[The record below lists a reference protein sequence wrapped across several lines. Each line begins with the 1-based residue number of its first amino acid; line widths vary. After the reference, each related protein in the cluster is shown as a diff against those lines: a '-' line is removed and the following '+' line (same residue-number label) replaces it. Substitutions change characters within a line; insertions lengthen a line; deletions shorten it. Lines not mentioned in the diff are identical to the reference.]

1 MRRLLVVVVACLL
14 LAGCKV
20 DTSLTI
26 NVHDDGSGSV
36 RVRVALDADAVQN
49 AQAGGGMLEDRVR
62 LGDLQAAGWTVTP
75 WRRAPDRSATVS
87 LRKNF
92 ANAGD
97 LAGVIAELS
106 GKDGPLRRV
115 TLERNRGFLSTEYK
129 VTGAAD
135 LSKLTAGIADDP
147 EVVAQLTG
155 QRVDVAQIDQRLA
168 QQINDAFRLRI
179 RFVFPGGDV
188 TEVRPEPGKNVSLA
202 TSTSQFDTTRVLLL
216 AGAVVLGA
224 LGVVLLVRGELRRRR
239 QGRRGRPRGEPG
251 P

>member
-1 MRRLLVVVVACLL
+1 MRRLLVVVVVCVL

-20 DTSLTI
+20 DTTLTI
-26 NVHDDGSGSV
+26 DVHDDGSGSV

-75 WRRAPDRSATVS
+75 WRRAPDGGATVS

-92 ANAGD
+92 ANAGE

-106 GKDGPLRRV
+106 GKDGPLQGV

-129 VTGAAD
+129 IKGDAD
-135 LSKLTAGIADDP
+135 LSRLTAGIADDP

-155 QRVDVAQIDQRLA
+155 QRVDLAQIDQRLA

-188 TEVRPEPGKNVSLA
+188 TEVKPEPGKKVSLA
-202 TSTSQFDTTRVLLL
+202 TSTSQFDTTRALLL
-216 AGAVVLGA
+216 AGAVALGV
-224 LGVVLLVRGELRRRR
+224 LGVVLLVRGELRGRRR
-239 QGRRGRPRGEPG
+239 RRRRRATG
-251 P
+251 

>member
-62 LGDLQAAGWTVTP
+62 LGDLQAGGWTVTP
-75 WRRAPDRSATVS
+75 WRRAPDGSATVS

-239 QGRRGRPRGEPG
+239 QGRRGRPRG
-251 P
+251 

>member
-1 MRRLLVVVVACLL
+1 MRRLLVVVVACVL

-20 DTSLTI
+20 DTTLTI
-26 NVHDDGSGSV
+26 DVHDDGSGSV
-36 RVRVALDADAVQN
+36 RVRLALDADAVQN

-75 WRRAPDRSATVS
+75 WRRAPDGSATVS
-87 LRKNF
+87 LRKSF

-106 GKDGPLRRV
+106 GKDGPLQGV

-129 VTGAAD
+129 IKGDAD
-135 LSKLTAGIADDP
+135 LSRLTAGIADDP

-155 QRVDVAQIDQRLA
+155 QRVDLAQIDQRLA

-188 TEVRPEPGKNVSLA
+188 TEVKPEPGKKVSLA
-202 TSTSQFDTTRVLLL
+202 TSTSQFDTTRALLL
-216 AGAVVLGA
+216 AGAVALGV
-224 LGVVLLVRGELRRRR
+224 LGVVLLVRGELRSRRR
-239 QGRRGRPRGEPG
+239 LTGTKPD
-251 P
+251 